1 MQIVKIIDVGAAP
14 LDGRQEQ
21 FWQKNIVPKF
31 ERLRPGLILKYTPQE
46 TILKKYNFK
55 AFEYGHYTTQNERF
69 DFLAAAQASFTDL
82 QKVTGFKSL
91 GFDLLGV
98 AFGARGMGGNAAAH
112 FEPGSYMINLTRK
125 NGYNSFAHEY
135 GHAIDYAFGHYAEPD
150 MTSRSLSGGA
160 SVGARSLQFKPGETS
175 LYSMRALMKM
185 VLIRHMISPGGEMTE
200 SYKKLN
206 EGSGGAEYW
215 LRHTEIFARIFEQWV
230 QYQLEKKGIS
240 NYFLTKHKYP
250 GRFPYMTEKDFK
262 IVLPYMNRL
271 IKKMAER
278 SKIKKNGK

>member
-1 MQIVKIIDVGAAP
+1 MQVVKITDVGAAP
-14 LDGRQEQ
+14 LNGRQEQ
-21 FWQKNIVPKF
+21 YWNVNIIPKY

-46 TILKKYNFK
+46 TILKKFHFK
-55 AFEYGHYTTQNERF
+55 AFEYGNYTTQNERF
-69 DFLAAAQASFTDL
+69 DFLAAAQASFLDL

-125 NGYNSFAHEY
+125 NGYTSFAHEY

-160 SVGARSLQFKPGETS
+160 SVGARSLQLKASESS

-185 VLIRHMISPGGEMTE
+185 ILIHQMINPDKGELTE

-206 EGSGGAEYW
+206 EGAGGAEYW

-230 QYQLEKKGIS
+230 HYKLEKKGIS
-240 NYFLTKHKYP
+240 NYFLTKPKY
-250 GRFPYMTEKDFK
+250 GARFPYMVEKDFK
-262 IVLPYMNRL
+262 KVLPFMDRL

-278 SKIKKNGK
+278 SKLKK